1 MRRVYFVV
9 EGQTEAEFVK
19 EVIAPYFQSAE
30 IYDTR
35 PIIIETSRG
44 NKGGFV
50 NFQHLKKLL
59 VRLIK
64 EEPDVVVTTMVDFFR
79 VPNDLPGYAECIKF
93 NSSSD
98 KIECLQSYLTED
110 IHRTVNSPL
119 FIPYIQQHEFEALLF
134 SSNAGFEYC
143 FDKEVYYKTG
153 QVIEQFPNPEEIN
166 SHPKTA
172 PSKRLLEIIPDY
184 QKVIDGNTIAMEIGI
199 ETLLQKCPRFRAWI
213 ESLISK
219 AKA

>member
-1 MRRVYFVV
+1 LS
-9 EGQTEAEFVK
+9 
-19 EVIAPYFQSAE
+19 IASTKRY
-30 IYDTR
+30 T
-35 PIIIETSRG
+35 
-44 NKGGFV
+44 
-50 NFQHLKKLL
+50 
-59 VRLIK
+59 IK
-64 EEPDVVVTTMVDFFR
+64 
-79 VPNDLPGYAECIKF
+79 
-93 NSSSD
+93 
-98 KIECLQSYLTED
+98 
-110 IHRTVNSPL
+110 
-119 FIPYIQQHEFEALLF
+119 
-134 SSNAGFEYC
+134 
-143 FDKEVYYKTG
+143 